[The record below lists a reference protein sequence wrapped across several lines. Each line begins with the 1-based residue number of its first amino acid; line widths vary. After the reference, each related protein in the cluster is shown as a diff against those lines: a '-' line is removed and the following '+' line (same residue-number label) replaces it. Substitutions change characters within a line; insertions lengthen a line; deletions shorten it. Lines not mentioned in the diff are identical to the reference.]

1 MQDGWFV
8 VSKILINKFDF
19 YIVNFNKLTI
29 IVLRKRDTLPSD
41 DNLKIQRTKPKKTNI
56 TVKKEALCPVDADLN
71 HW

>member
-8 VSKILINKFDF
+8 VSKILINKFDV

-29 IVLRKRDTLPSD
+29 IVLRKRDTLPGD

-56 TVKKEALCPVDADLN
+56 AVKKEALCPVNADRN